1 MMRNI
6 CVSLLLI
13 LPPVCGQQS
22 DLRTTSFKHYSNM
35 KSWEDAQSFC
45 REKHTDL
52 ATLRSDKD
60 NQVLGGDGGWIG
72 LYRENENFTWKWSRG
87 DETATFFKWAVG
99 EPNNMQT
106 ELCVLRWYGTKN
118 WYNVVCNRIQQYMC
132 YDENLIL
139 VTENKTWEEAL
150 DHCRSLGGEDSEN
163 PDSVSWKPSYDLVTL
178 ITEDDHDYAR
188 ERAQQATTDEVW
200 TGLRFLG
207 DGWFWVGGEPVQY
220 QDIPSCPAYGC
231 GVLEKNSKT
240 SFGLR
245 ACSQRRNFFCYKRP
259 ENN

>member
-6 CVSLLLI
+6 CIFVSLLFI
-13 LPPVCGQQS
+13 VPVCGQQS
-22 DLRTTSFKHYSNM
+22 GLRSVSFMYYE
-35 KSWEDAQSFC
+35 EDKTWKEAQSFC

-52 ATLRSDKD
+52 ATIRSEEE
-60 NQVLGGDGGWIG
+60 NQLIRENQGWIG
-72 LYRENENFTWKWSRG
+72 LYREDANSPWKWSRG
-87 DETATFFKWAVG
+87 DKNATFFNWDNN
-99 EPNNMQT
+99 EPNNEKD
-106 ELCVLRWYGTKN
+106 ELCVVTWNKDDWKN
-118 WYNVVCNRIQQYMC
+118 DNCWKKYNFLC
-132 YDENLIL
+132 YDENLVL

-163 PDSVSWKPSYDLVTL
+163 PDSVSWKPSYDLATL
-178 ITEDDHDYAR
+178 ITEDDHDYAQ

-231 GVLEKNSKT
+231 GVLEKNSNT

>member
-1 MMRNI
+1 MMNI
-6 CVSLLLI
+6 CIFFFFLLLI
-13 LPPVCGQQS
+13 LLPVCGQQS
-22 DLRTTSFKHYSNM
+22 SLTNIIITYYDEDKT
-35 KSWEDAQSFC
+35 WEEAQSFC

-52 ATLRSDKD
+52 VTIISEEENQLIAHDRS
-60 NQVLGGDGGWIG
+60 WIG
-72 LYRENENFTWKWSRG
+72 LYREDENSPWKWSSSG
-87 DETATFFKWAVG
+87 ENATFFLWQNG
-99 EPNNMQT
+99 EPNNEKD
-106 ELCVLRWYGTKN
+106 ELCVVKWDNGEWQNNECKKK
-118 WYNVVCNRIQQYMC
+118 YNFLC
-132 YDENLIL
+132 YDKLVL

-163 PDSVSWKPSYDLVTL
+163 PDSVSWKPSYDLATL
-178 ITEDDHDYAR
+178 ITEDDHDYAQ

-231 GVLEKNSKT
+231 GVLEKNSNT